1 MNAPT
6 RSPSPAELKT
16 ALFTRFDHNTAAAYL
31 HAVAAESDRTRRR
44 ANIISVAIAVVAAA
58 AGLVSVSWFFLGNPE
73 PGALAALTA
82 VAVFAF
88 IANALVLI
96 WSRNAPVTTMI
107 NAQRDVAI
115 ARNGGRPIWS
125 RGMYAAPPAR
135 RRFSHDGGGG
145 GYFAGG
151 YSGDGG
157 SNCGDGGSSGGGD
170 GGC

>member
-16 ALFTRFDHNTAAAYL
+16 ALFTRFDYNTAAAYL
-31 HAVAAESDRTRRR
+31 HAVAAESERTRRR
-44 ANIISVAIAVVAAA
+44 ADIISVAIGVVAAA
-58 AGLVSVSWFFLGNPE
+58 AGLVSVSWFFLGNPD

-88 IANALVLI
+88 IANAIVLV
-96 WSRNAPVTTMI
+96 WSRTAPAQSLDA
-107 NAQRDVAI
+107 AQRNVAI
-115 ARNGGRPIWS
+115 AQNGGRTLWPPRTS
-125 RGMYAAPPAR
+125 VAALAR